1 MTQAELPPELDA
13 ALSRIERQLD
23 AMDAAVGQGD
33 AAAVESLGGV
43 LRQVVADFSQLVEGR
58 HAAFSNPGVQRRLKQ
73 IAQNL
78 ASQRESL
85 IRRSASV
92 ERALHALI
100 PATES
105 ATYVPPSGAASF
117 GPGRRRY
124 EA

>member
-23 AMDAAVGQGD
+23 SMEAGVGQGD
-33 AAAVESLGGV
+33 AAAMELHSTV
-43 LRQVVADFSQLVEGR
+43 LRQVVADFSHLVEGR
-58 HAAFSNPGVQRRLKQ
+58 HAAFSNPVVQRRLKQ

-78 ASQRESL
+78 ASQREGL

-105 ATYVPPSGAASF
+105 ATYVPPSGASSF

>member
-1 MTQAELPPELDA
+1 MTQAELPVELEA

-23 AMDAAVGQGD
+23 SLDAAVSQGD
-33 AAAVESLGGV
+33 AAAMESFSGV
-43 LRQVVADFSQLVEGR
+43 LRQVVADFSQLVEGQ
-58 HAAFSNPGVQRRLKQ
+58 HAVFSHPGVQRRLKY

-78 ASQRESL
+78 ASQREGL

-100 PATES
+100 PATDS
-105 ATYVPPSGAASF
+105 ATYVPPSGASSF
-117 GPGRRRY
+117 GLGRRRY